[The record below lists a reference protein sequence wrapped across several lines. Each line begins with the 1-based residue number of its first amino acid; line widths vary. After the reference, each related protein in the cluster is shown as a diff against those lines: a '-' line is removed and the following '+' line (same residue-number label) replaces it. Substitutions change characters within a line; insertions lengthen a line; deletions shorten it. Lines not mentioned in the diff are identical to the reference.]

1 MELRATPG
9 PTNLLGLPREGM
21 REFFASL
28 GEKPFRAAQVLKW
41 IHHRHTASFGA
52 MTDLGKALRARLDTV
67 AEVRAPEAVA
77 DRVSADGTR
86 KWLFRVDSGNCVET
100 VYIPDGHRGTLCVS
114 SQVGCAL
121 NCTFCATARQGF
133 NRNLDA
139 AEIVGQLWA
148 ASRILADSGHP
159 GPDVTN
165 VVLMGMG
172 EPLLNLDNVVPA
184 LDLMLDDLGFGL
196 ARKRV
201 TLSTAGVV
209 PGIRALARRCP
220 VSLAVSLHAP
230 DDALR
235 DVLVPINRKYPIDA
249 LLAACREFAH
259 ALPRQKVT
267 FEYVM
272 LDEVND
278 TPEHARRLARRL
290 GRPPGEGQPHPVQ
303 PLPRHAVP
311 ALARRGDR
319 PLPGRAP
326 GGRGDDHHPQDPRR
340 RHRRR
345 LRAARREG
353 HAPEPAGC
361 GAARGARR
369 TGATRSLKRWR
380 RGWTPSWSSPPGNT
394 VRVRTFAR
402 PGKRRT

>member
-1 MELRATPG
+1 MPG

-52 MTDLGKALRARLDTV
+52 MTDLGKPLRARLDAV
-67 AEVRAPEAVA
+67 AEVRAPEAMA
-77 DRVSADGTR
+77 DRISSDGTR
-86 KWLFRVDSGNCVET
+86 KWLFEVGAGNCVET
-100 VYIPDGHRGTLCVS
+100 VYIPDGDRGTLCVS

-121 NCTFCATARQGF
+121 NCTFCATAQQGF
-133 NRNLDA
+133 NRNLRS

-148 ASRILADSGHP
+148 ASRILADSGHSGP
-159 GPDVTN
+159 GITN

-172 EPLLNLDNVVPA
+172 EPLLNFDNVAAA

-235 DVLVPINRKYPIDA
+235 DVLVPINRKYPIDT
-249 LLAACREFAH
+249 LLAACREFAGV
-259 ALPRQKVT
+259 LPRQKIT

-272 LDEVND
+272 LDGIND

-290 GRPPGEGQPHPVQ
+290 ADVPAKVNLIPFNPFPDTRYRRSPDEVTDRFREVLMAAGVMTITRKTRGGDIDAACGQLAGRVV
-303 PLPRHAVP
+303 PRSRRVAERRGLRP
-311 ALARRGDR
+311 ALAAQGLRDDR
-319 PLPGRAP
+319 DG
-326 GGRGDDHHPQDPRR
+326 
-340 RHRRR
+340 
-345 LRAARREG
+345 
-353 HAPEPAGC
+353 
-361 GAARGARR
+361 
-369 TGATRSLKRWR
+369 
-380 RGWTPSWSSPPGNT
+380 
-394 VRVRTFAR
+394 
-402 PGKRRT
+402 

>member
-1 MELRATPG
+1 MSGPANLL
-9 PTNLLGLPREGM
+9 PTNLLGLPRDGM

-41 IHHRHTASFGA
+41 IHHRQASSFDA

-67 AEVRAPEAVA
+67 AEVRAPEVVA

-86 KWLFRVDSGNCVET
+86 KWLFRVDSGNCVEA

-121 NCTFCATARQGF
+121 NCTFCATGQQGF

-139 AEIVGQLWA
+139 AEIVGQLWSA
-148 ASRILADSGHP
+148 RRILAESGHG
-159 GPDVTN
+159 GPEITN

-235 DVLVPINRKYPIDA
+235 DILVPINRTYPID
-249 LLAACREFAH
+249 LLLSACREFAG

-278 TPEHARRLARRL
+278 TPGHARRLARRL
-290 GRPPGEGQPHPVQ
+290 ADLPAKVNLIPFNPFPGTRYRRSPPVVIDRFRDM
-303 PLPRHAVP
+303 L
-311 ALARRGDR
+311 LAAGVMTITRKT
-319 PLPGRAP
+319 
-326 GGRGDDHHPQDPRR
+326 RGDDIDAACGQLAGRVVPRSR
-340 RHRRR
+340 RV
-345 LRAARREG
+345 AE
-353 HAPEPAGC
+353 
-361 GAARGARR
+361 
-369 TGATRSLKRWR
+369 R
-380 RGWTPSWSSPPGNT
+380 RGVQVAPAAQG
-394 VRVRTFAR
+394 A
-402 PGKRRT
+402 

>member
-1 MELRATPG
+1 MDVPAAPER
-9 PTNLLGLPREGM
+9 TNLLGLPRGELQG
-21 REFFASL
+21 FFASL

-52 MTDLGKALRARLDTV
+52 MTDLGKPLRARLDAV
-67 AEVRAPEAVA
+67 AEVRAPEAMA
-77 DRVSADGTR
+77 DRISSDGTR
-86 KWLFRVDSGNCVET
+86 KWLFEVGAGNCVET
-100 VYIPDGHRGTLCVS
+100 VYIPDGDRGTLCVS

-121 NCTFCATARQGF
+121 NCTFCATAQQGF
-133 NRNLDA
+133 NRNLRS

-148 ASRILADSGHP
+148 ASRILADSGHSGP
-159 GPDVTN
+159 GITN

-172 EPLLNLDNVVPA
+172 EPLLNFDNVAAA

-235 DVLVPINRKYPIDA
+235 DVLVPINRKYPIDT
-249 LLAACREFAH
+249 LLAACREFAG
-259 ALPRQKVT
+259 ALPRQKIT

-272 LDEVND
+272 LDGIND

-290 GRPPGEGQPHPVQ
+290 
-303 PLPRHAVP
+303 ADVP
-311 ALARRGDR
+311 AKVNLIPFNPFPDTRYRRSPDAVTDRFREVLMAAGVMTITRKTRGGDIDAACGQLAGRVVPRSRRVAERRGLRPAPAAQGLRDDR
-319 PLPGRAP
+319 DG
-326 GGRGDDHHPQDPRR
+326 
-340 RHRRR
+340 
-345 LRAARREG
+345 
-353 HAPEPAGC
+353 
-361 GAARGARR
+361 
-369 TGATRSLKRWR
+369 
-380 RGWTPSWSSPPGNT
+380 
-394 VRVRTFAR
+394 
-402 PGKRRT
+402 

>member
-1 MELRATPG
+1 MPG

-52 MTDLGKALRARLDTV
+52 MTDLGKALRARLDTL
-67 AEVRAPEAVA
+67 AEVRAPEVAA

-86 KWLFRVDSGNCVET
+86 KWLFRLDGGNCVET

-148 ASRILADSGHP
+148 AGRILADSGHP
-159 GPDVTN
+159 GPDITN

-235 DVLVPINRKYPIDA
+235 DVLVPINRTYPIDV

-259 ALPRQKVT
+259 ALPRQKIT

-272 LDEVND
+272 LDAVND

-290 GRPPGEGQPHPVQ
+290 GD
-303 PLPRHAVP
+303 VP
-311 ALARRGDR
+311 AKVNLIPFNAFPDTRYRRSTAAAIDR
-319 PLPGRAP
+319 FRDVLMAAGVMTITRKT
-326 GGRGDDHHPQDPRR
+326 RGDDIDAACGQLAGRVVPRSR
-340 RHRRR
+340 RV
-345 LRAARREG
+345 AE
-353 HAPEPAGC
+353 
-361 GAARGARR
+361 
-369 TGATRSLKRWR
+369 R
-380 RGWTPSWSSPPGNT
+380 RGLQPAPGP
-394 VRVRTFAR
+394 RQLR
-402 PGKRRT
+402 

>member
-1 MELRATPG
+1 MELRVSPG

-52 MTDLGKALRARLDTV
+52 MTDLGKALRSRLDAV
-67 AEVRAPEAVA
+67 AEVRAPEMISN
-77 DRVSADGTR
+77 RVSADGTC
-86 KWLFRVDSGNCVET
+86 KWLFRVGGGNCVET

-148 ASRILADSGHP
+148 AGRILADSGHP
-159 GPDVTN
+159 GPDITN

-201 TLSTAGVV
+201 TLSTAGVA

-235 DVLVPINRKYPIDA
+235 DVLVPINRKYPIDV

-259 ALPRQKVT
+259 TLPRQKIT

-272 LDEVND
+272 LDAVND

-290 GRPPGEGQPHPVQ
+290 GD
-303 PLPRHAVP
+303 VP
-311 ALARRGDR
+311 AKVNLIPFNAFPDTRYRRSTAAAIDR
-319 PLPGRAP
+319 FRDVLMAAGVMTITRKT
-326 GGRGDDHHPQDPRR
+326 RGDDIDAACGQLAGRVVPRSR
-340 RHRRR
+340 RV
-345 LRAARREG
+345 AE
-353 HAPEPAGC
+353 
-361 GAARGARR
+361 
-369 TGATRSLKRWR
+369 R
-380 RGWTPSWSSPPGNT
+380 RGLQVAP
-394 VRVRTFAR
+394 AR
-402 PGKRRT
+402 HGG